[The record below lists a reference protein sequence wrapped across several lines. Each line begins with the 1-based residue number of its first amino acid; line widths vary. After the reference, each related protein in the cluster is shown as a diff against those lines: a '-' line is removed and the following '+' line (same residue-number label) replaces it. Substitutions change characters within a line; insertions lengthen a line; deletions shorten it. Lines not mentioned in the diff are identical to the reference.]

1 MQASRLKYWEELTWA
16 RVKLKISL
24 LFSAASKPSQKGDI
38 ETLKT
43 LFSPDANWNQAE
55 AGVLRGN
62 YQGVQAILEFF
73 GQLAHETEGSL
84 RVEVLTM
91 AASGDHVLVF
101 ERVTGTRKGKTLE
114 TKEALVFKLD
124 NGVVTEVTELQSD
137 YPAVAQFW
145 S

>member
-1 MQASRLKYWEELTWA
+1 LQASRLKYWEELTWA

>member
-1 MQASRLKYWEELTWA
+1 MGANEAQN
-16 RVKLKISL
+16 V
-24 LFSAASKPSQKGDI
+24 AAIQRGFEAFAKGDI

-43 LFSPDANWNQAE
+43 LF
-55 AGVLRGN
+55 
-62 YQGVQAILEFF
+62 QAILEFF

>member
-1 MQASRLKYWEELTWA
+1 MSGSGATETQNIAVVRRGYEA
-16 RVKLKISL
+16 
-24 LFSAASKPSQKGDI
+24 FAKGDI

-62 YQGVQAILEFF
+62 YRGVQAILEFF

-84 RVEVLTM
+84 RAEPLTM
-91 AASGDHVLVF
+91 AGSGDHVFVF
-101 ERVTGTRKGKTLE
+101 ERVTGTRKGKTLD
-114 TKEALVFKLD
+114 TKEALVFKLA
-124 NGVVTEVTELQSD
+124 NGIVTEVTELQSD
-137 YPAVAQFW
+137 YPTVAQFW

>member
-16 RVKLKISL
+16 RMKLKTSL